1 MKLINLIDRYIFK
14 IVFSSFLIV
23 TTIFCILFFIFTFLA
38 QVTNNNIGAN
48 NWELILNTLYQL
60 PGILYTLLPA
70 CAMVGAL
77 MGLSLLANNS
87 EIIILRSSGR
97 STVQIAKGVVIVGL
111 IGSMATM
118 IFGGYIAP
126 VLQKLA
132 DTNLVS
138 YNTHNMW
145 LKTSDGIMNISSIDP
160 KNKTAHGIRK
170 FILNDNKL
178 EEVRYAKKAK
188 YTHDAKA
195 NVFNIS
201 TVTFPTKDEQKHI
214 KIKKNINEASWSNP
228 IPISIAQV
236 ITIND
241 NDYLNFTQLG
251 KYMLSD
257 SQAKDSSLSLK
268 FWQEVFQPISLM
280 ILILLSVPLSVGST
294 RSSGLIV
301 KLLLGAFF
309 GFSFFIINQIFGPIA
324 LIMHIPPIF
333 GAAGPTICAL
343 ILLIYLFIKAK
354 EN

>member
-1 MKLINLIDRYIFK
+1 MLLNRIDRYIFK
-14 IVFSSFLIV
+14 IVFGSFLIV
-23 TTIFCILFFIFTFLA
+23 TTIFCILFFIFTYLA
-38 QVTNNNIGAN
+38 QVTNNNSGAS
-48 NWELILNTLYQL
+48 NWDLILNTFFQL

-97 STVQIAKGVVIVGL
+97 STLQISKGVIIVGF
-111 IGSMATM
+111 IGCAVTM
-118 IFGGYIAP
+118 VFGGYIAP
-126 VLQKLA
+126 TLQKLA
-132 DTNLVS
+132 DTNIVS

-145 LKTSDGIMNISSIDP
+145 LKTSDGIMNIATINP
-160 KNKTAHGIRK
+160 KNKTANNIRK
-170 FILNDNKL
+170 FILEDNKVD
-178 EEVRYAKKAK
+178 EIRYAERAK

-195 NVFNIS
+195 DVFDIS
-201 TVTFPTKDEQKHI
+201 TVKFPTKDGQKHI
-214 KIKKNINEASWSNP
+214 NVEKHIPKASWSNP

-241 NDYLNFTQLG
+241 NDYLNFNQLS
-251 KYMLSD
+251 KYMFSK
-257 SQAKDSSLSLK
+257 SQAKDASLSLK

-280 ILILLSVPLSVGST
+280 ILILLSVPLSIGST
-294 RSSGLIV
+294 RSSTLII

-309 GFSFFIINQIFGPIA
+309 GFSFFIVNQIFGPIA

-343 ILLIYLFIKAK
+343 ILLIYLFIKSK
-354 EN
+354 ET